1 MNMTAPI
8 MYPNTRRVGL
18 ADSSRSLLFHLL
30 QREYQPENKIQ
41 TTAKIIEQE
50 RRYLRERVGL
60 KPGTAIILERMLTG
74 LYEDARHQL
83 AILPKSTNDT
93 PPQACPYTLQSLLET
108 LD

>member
-30 QREYQPENKIQ
+30 QREYQPENKTQ

-60 KPGTAIILERMLTG
+60 KPGTAIILEKMLTG
-74 LYEDARHQL
+74 LYEDARYQL
-83 AILPKSTNDT
+83 SKRSKNI
-93 PPQACPYTLQSLLET
+93 PPQACPYTLQSLLEIV
-108 LD
+108 D